1 MSCYYLLGSVEDVL
15 KHMIEEFKQFFKRKK
30 EKERQEVAEET
41 IEEWKRQ
48 VDELRK
54 HPLTQVKILS
64 DSLLSELNQKLG
76 DMSSKLDQ
84 ILTYI
89 RERQAPEISQYPKS
103 LTVKDRELI
112 KLLEDRGPLN
122 TRELANAL
130 GVNRTTASIRLNKLA
145 SVGVLDKKSR
155 GKEIEYSKRRA
166 TK

>member
-1 MSCYYLLGSVEDVL
+1 
-15 KHMIEEFKQFFKRKK
+15 MIEEFKQFFKRKK
-30 EKERQEVAEET
+30 DQKHEEIAEKTV
-41 IEEWKRQ
+41 EEWKKQ
-48 VDELRK
+48 VEELRK

-64 DSLLSELNQKLG
+64 DSLLNELNQKLG
-76 DMSSKLDQ
+76 DISSKLDQ
-84 ILTYI
+84 VLNYI

-122 TRELANAL
+122 TRELAKAL

-166 TK
+166 KK